1 MKDLKKSPSP
11 IHWRIKMS
19 FGDVIYI
26 IAIFLFVFLTFGIVR
41 NYYKNKFDDYGRRID
56 MIDENEKEDL
66 KKD

>member
-1 MKDLKKSPSP
+1 
-11 IHWRIKMS
+11 MS

>member
-1 MKDLKKSPSP
+1 ML
-11 IHWRIKMS
+11 
-19 FGDVIYI
+19 FGDILYV

-41 NYYKNKFDDYGRRID
+41 NYYKNKFDDNGRRID

>member
-1 MKDLKKSPSP
+1 MKVLRKSPSP

-41 NYYKNKFDDYGRRID
+41 NYYKNKFDDEGRRID
-56 MIDENEKEDL
+56 MQEEADKKEE
-66 KKD
+66 